1 LETDKQ
7 CSATDILNLA
17 TGYWQACAL
26 HTAVKLDIFTVLTH
40 ECECRS
46 PAEVASLLE
55 CDRRGITILLD
66 ALAAMGLLEKKG
78 TCYTV
83 RKSVKRFLV
92 TGSSE
97 YLGNIIMHHHH
108 LVDGWAQ
115 LDQAVRSGQP
125 VEKRCHGEEH
135 ERESFQLGM
144 FNLAMAIAP
153 KIAEQIDLQGRRHL
167 LDLGGGPGAYAIHFC
182 QANPGLRATIVD
194 RPMTHNFAD
203 KAIHFFGL
211 QERIDFLGGDITST
225 AIKGEYDVAWL
236 SQVLH
241 GYGPDECRRIIAG
254 AVDSLTPGGLIMI
267 HEFFLNSTKD
277 GPLFPALFSLNMLI
291 NNPGGRSYSEDEISA
306 MLTENGVRNL
316 KRLPFVGPNDSYVL
330 CGTVA

>member
-1 LETDKQ
+1 MESETS
-7 CSATDILNLA
+7 CSAADILNLA
-17 TGYWQACAL
+17 TGYWQSCAL
-26 HTAVKLDIFTVLTH
+26 HTAVKLNIFTVLTH

-46 PAEVASLLE
+46 SDEVALLLE
-55 CDRRGITILLD
+55 CDRRGVVTLLD
-66 ALAAMGLLEKKG
+66 ALAAMGLLKKDG

-83 RKSVKRFLV
+83 RKAVKRFLV

-115 LDQAVRSGQP
+115 LDQAVRTGRP
-125 VEKRCHGEEH
+125 IEKRSHGEEQ

-153 KIAEQIDLQGRRHL
+153 KLTAQIDLQGRRHL

-194 RPMTHNFAD
+194 RPMTHDFAD
-203 KAIHFFGL
+203 KAIRFFGL
-211 QERIDFLGGDITST
+211 QDRIDFLGDDFTS
-225 AIKGEYDVAWL
+225 ASVKGEYDVAWL

-241 GYGPDECRRIIAG
+241 GYGPEECRRIIAG
-254 AVDSLTPGGLIMI
+254 TVESLAPGGLIMV
-267 HEFFLNSTKD
+267 HEFFLNKAKD

-291 NNPGGRSYSEDEISA
+291 NNPAGRSYSEDEITA
-306 MLTENGVRNL
+306 MLTANGVREL
-316 KRLPFVGPNDSYVL
+316 RRHPFVGLNDSYVL
-330 CGTVA
+330 CGTVP